1 MRHLLLTG
9 ASGLLGGQVMARLL
23 DHGRPVA
30 VLVRPDGRHSGRER
44 IEAILGREEEL
55 LGRLLPRPVV
65 LEGDLTAPACGL
77 TERDVAWTRRCCSAV
92 LHNAASLEFVG
103 SDRVGEPWRTNVT
116 GTRMLLELVRQAGID
131 EFHHVSTAYVCG
143 LTPGPIAESASTGHD
158 GFRNDYEASKHE
170 AEWLVR
176 SASFLR
182 APTFYRPA
190 VIVGDSRTGAT
201 TTYHGMMAMLK
212 LMAVIVRSLP
222 ADETGFTSVPLRL
235 AMTGDEKRNMVPV
248 DWVAEVLARLVG
260 LPAARGRTI
269 HLAPEHPITT
279 REIIDATS
287 SYLNSGGVELCGPNR
302 PEQLNDVECFAYGG
316 KGLYEAYEQTDPVF
330 ETGNLRQ
337 LVPELPC
344 PVIDEAMIH
353 RFLAHG
359 DADQWG
365 KRRRPSPPVHA
376 CVGET
381 LATLEGD
388 ELAAVVTRLMERG
401 PEGPGAALGL
411 HLVGPGGG
419 SWTIHVNA
427 SGSARLELGVP
438 EGCPCVRL
446 PARELSGILE
456 HGVLEKAAAA
466 GSRLGAAEHP
476 GLSASGDMPSD
487 GVPSDD
493 MPSNHAVRL
502 GMR

>member
-1 MRHLLLTG
+1 
-9 ASGLLGGQVMARLL
+9 MARLL
-23 DHGRPVA
+23 DHGRQVA

-44 IEAILGREEEL
+44 IEAILRCEEET

-65 LEGDLTAPACGL
+65 LEGDLTASTCGL
-77 TERDVAWTRRCCSAV
+77 TERDVAWLGRSCSAV

-103 SDRVGEPWRTNVT
+103 SDRAGEPWRTNVT
-116 GTRMLLELVRQAGID
+116 GTRMLLDLARQAGID

-143 LTPGPIAESASTGHD
+143 LTPGPIPESASTGHH

-182 APTFYRPA
+182 EPTFYRPA

-212 LMAVIVRSLP
+212 LMTVIVRSLP
-222 ADETGFTSVPLRL
+222 ADENGFTRVPLRL

-248 DWVAEVLARLVG
+248 DWVAEVLVRLVG

-269 HLAPEHPITT
+269 HLSPAHPITT

-330 ETGNLRQ
+330 DTGNLHQ

-359 DADQWG
+359 DADHWG
-365 KRRRPSPPVHA
+365 KRRGRSQPVDTWI
-376 CVGET
+376 GDM

-388 ELAAVVTRLMERG
+388 ELKAVATRLMERR
-401 PEGPGAALGL
+401 PEGPEAALGL

-419 SWTIHVNA
+419 SWTIRGKA
-427 SGSARLELGVP
+427 SGSAGLELGVSD
-438 EGCPCVRL
+438 GCPCVRL
-446 PARELSGILE
+446 PARELAEMLGN
-456 HGVLEKAAAA
+456 GVLKKAAVE
-466 GSRLGAAEHP
+466 GSRPRVAEHL
-476 GLSASGDMPSD
+476 GLVSSND
-487 GVPSDD
+487 VCSDD
-493 MPSNHAVRL
+493 AVRL